1 MYVTEHVAVAVLPDN
16 VQLAAGVNVLVA
28 TLLVKLTL
36 PVGLMNAPGEVSVTV
51 AVQLVPWLTAT
62 VEGEHATLRVTV
74 LLVTVTLAVLGPLPE
89 WAVSPPYVPLI
100 V

>member
-1 MYVTEHVAVAVLPDN
+1 MLPDN

-28 TLLVKLTL
+28 TLLVKLTV

-62 VEGEHATLRVTV
+62 VEGEQLTESVTV
-74 LLVTVTLAVLGPLPE
+74 RLVTVTAAVLGPLPE
-89 WAVSPPYVPLI
+89 
-100 V
+100 

>member
-28 TLLVKLTL
+28 TLLVNETL
-36 PVGLMNAPGEVSVTV
+36 PVGVRKVPGEVSTTV

-62 VEGEHATLRVTV
+62 VEGEQLTESVTV
-74 LLVTVTLAVLGPLPE
+74 RLVTVTAAVVGPLPE
-89 WAVSPPYVPLI
+89 
-100 V
+100 

>member
-1 MYVTEHVAVAVLPDN
+1 MYVTEHVAVAVLPDS

-36 PVGLMNAPGEVSVTV
+36 PVGVRKVPGEVSVAV

-62 VEGEHATLRVTV
+62 VEGEQLKESVTV
-74 LLVTVTLAVLGPLPE
+74 RLVTVTDAVLGPLPL
-89 WAVSPPYVPLI
+89 WAGSPP
-100 V
+100 